1 MNTLNQIMRHLFGLF
16 AIAAILLP
24 VCAFANELP
33 ELVDNF
39 NHQTQN
45 NLGVQRQ
52 FMNDSVAGG
61 SSESEVTVQ
70 GGKMHLTGNLIPPRG
85 QPAWASSVL
94 LLDAQGK
101 PMDASGYQG
110 IRLKVKINQGLMSVS
125 ANSSEVTNFDY
136 HAAQVLI
143 KADGKFHEVKL
154 PFTSLKRAWSEQ
166 TTLDASTL
174 NSLSIVAFA
183 MQQSA
188 YDFVIDEIGFY

>member
-1 MNTLNQIMRHLFGLF
+1 MNTLNQTMRHLFGLF
-16 AIAAILLP
+16 AIAAMLLP
-24 VCAFANELP
+24 VCAYANELP
-33 ELVDNF
+33 EMVDNF
-39 NHQTQN
+39 SHQSEN
-45 NLGVQRQ
+45 SLGVQRQ
-52 FMNDSVAGG
+52 FMNDTVAGG

-70 GGKMHLTGNLIPPRG
+70 GGKIHLTGNLIPPRG
-85 QPAWASSVL
+85 QPAWASSIL

-125 ANSSEVTNFDY
+125 ANSAKVENFDY
-136 HAAQVLI
+136 HAAPVLL
-143 KADGKFHEVKL
+143 KADGEFHEVKL
-154 PFTSLKRAWSEQ
+154 PFASMKRAWSEQ

>member
-1 MNTLNQIMRHLFGLF
+1 MNMLNQTMRQLFGLF
-16 AIAAILLP
+16 AIAAMLLP

-52 FMNDSVAGG
+52 FMNDTVVGG

-70 GGKMHLTGNLIPPRG
+70 GGKMQLTGNLIPPRG
-85 QPAWASSVL
+85 QPAWASSIL

-125 ANSSEVTNFDY
+125 ANSAEVENFDY
-136 HAAQVLI
+136 HAAPVLI
-143 KADGKFHEVKL
+143 KADNKFHEVKL
-154 PFTSLKRAWSEQ
+154 PFASLKRAWSEQ
-166 TTLDASTL
+166 TTLDTSTL

-183 MQQSA
+183 MQHSA

>member
-1 MNTLNQIMRHLFGLF
+1 MNTLNQTMRHLFGLF
-16 AIAAILLP
+16 AIAAMLLP
-24 VCAFANELP
+24 VCAYANELP
-33 ELVDNF
+33 EMVDNF
-39 NHQTQN
+39 SHQSQN
-45 NLGVQRQ
+45 SLGVQRQ
-52 FMNDSVAGG
+52 FMNDTVAGG

-70 GGKMHLTGNLIPPRG
+70 GGKIHLTGNLIPPRG
-85 QPAWASSVL
+85 QPAWASSIL

-125 ANSSEVTNFDY
+125 ANSAKVENFDY
-136 HAAQVLI
+136 HAAPVLL
-143 KADGKFHEVKL
+143 KADGEFHEVKL
-154 PFTSLKRAWSEQ
+154 PFASMKRAWSEQ

-174 NSLSIVAFA
+174 NSLSIVAYA

>member
-1 MNTLNQIMRHLFGLF
+1 MNTLNQTMRHLFGLF
-16 AIAAILLP
+16 AIAAMLLP
-24 VCAFANELP
+24 VCAYANELP
-33 ELVDNF
+33 EMVDNF
-39 NHQTQN
+39 SHQSEN
-45 NLGVQRQ
+45 SLGVQRQ
-52 FMNDSVAGG
+52 FMNDTVAGG

-70 GGKMHLTGNLIPPRG
+70 GGKIHLTGNLIPPRG
-85 QPAWASSVL
+85 QPAWASSIL

-125 ANSSEVTNFDY
+125 ANSAKVENFDY
-136 HAAQVLI
+136 HAAPVLL
-143 KADGKFHEVKL
+143 KADGEFHEVKL
-154 PFTSLKRAWSEQ
+154 PFASMKRAWSEQ

-174 NSLSIVAFA
+174 NSLSIVAYA